1 MNRNVEGRKE
11 KKRRKGKNTTDKRA
25 KGRRTFSA
33 FCWLFRLRLTNYFL
47 RSFILSLSAHKQFD
61 RAPVIIIII
70 AKRAISHALINVSH
84 FLFFFLVLLP
94 SQILSRQFRAIRN
107 AAMRGHLRSESF
119 LCHHEDRLS
128 RVSPVSRQRLQCNCR
143 QCTAQRECCVNAD
156 SLLAHCICSSRHLS
170 TLAAA
175 TNHAACHPFQLHCR
189 EVDSCS
195 V

>member
-1 MNRNVEGRKE
+1 MNRRQKEKREGRK
-11 KKRRKGKNTTDKRA
+11 KTRRTRA

-47 RSFILSLSAHKQFD
+47 RSFLLSLSAHKQFD

-70 AKRAISHALINVSH
+70 AKRAFFPCTNKCVS
-84 FLFFFLVLLP
+84 FSSFLVLLS

-128 RVSPVSRQRLQCNCR
+128 RVSSVSRQRLECNCR
-143 QCTAQRECCVNAD
+143 QCAPQRECYVNAD
-156 SLLAHCICSSRHLS
+156 SLLAHCIHSSRHLS